1 MPIYT
6 PGSTGIWICRSQ
18 CRLVIET
25 WFRDVNGSRVIFK
38 LRWWGVL
45 NLLWSF
51 PVIETRDRLGSS
63 WFSISRDRLENT
75 VSLGHIYSYPRSPLE
90 IKLTK
95 NQTGLKRFRPLCP
108 APALALELWT
118 DWGVRGKWGKKL
130 PMLGKGQ
137 FSSENHPIG
146 LNNTFERKKIRQIDL
161 WHQKAVFSAC
171 YLPKS
176 LDYN

>member
-1 MPIYT
+1 MFMPGVWILWSKKLYFVIIFQKENGNT
-6 PGSTGIWICRSQ
+6 FTLLIIFIVKSLQKEQNSTNLLLWPPICRNKHAITPKWFNSLDTNSR
-18 CRLVIET
+18 RLP
-25 WFRDVNGSRVIFK
+25 
-38 LRWWGVL
+38 VL
-45 NLLWSF
+45 F
-51 PVIETRDRLGSS
+51 V
-63 WFSISRDRLENT
+63 
-75 VSLGHIYSYPRSPLE
+75 
-90 IKLTK
+90 
-95 NQTGLKRFRPLCP
+95 NQTNLKRFRPLCP

-130 PMLGKGQ
+130 QMLGKGQ

-176 LDYN
+176 LDYT